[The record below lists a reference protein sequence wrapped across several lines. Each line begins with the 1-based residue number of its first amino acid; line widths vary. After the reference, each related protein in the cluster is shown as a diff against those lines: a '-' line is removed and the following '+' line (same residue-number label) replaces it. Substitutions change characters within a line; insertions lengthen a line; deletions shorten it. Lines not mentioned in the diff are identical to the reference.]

1 MTNDQSST
9 IDKTNS
15 LILGSFMIRVCG
27 LAKRFGSPPEEVV
40 AVKELSFEVAEGEVY
55 GLLGMNGAGKTTT
68 LRMILGL
75 VAPTAGYAE
84 VDGFRTSTAPDEV
97 KCRVGL
103 VSTSAGLY
111 QWLTPHEI
119 LYFFAD
125 LYGLNTATAQQ
136 NVERLVNLFDLSSFL
151 HRRCST
157 LSTGQKQRV
166 NLARSLVHDPPVI
179 LLDEPTRGLDVLGC
193 QIVFDFLATL
203 REQKKS
209 VILCTHRVEEAE
221 RICDRIGLMHKGRF
235 VHEGTLMELRYATG
249 CTTVAEMFREVIRNE
264 PVGEEAA
271 L

>member
-1 MTNDQSST
+1 
-9 IDKTNS
+9 
-15 LILGSFMIRVCG
+15 MIRVCG
-27 LAKRFGSPPEEVV
+27 LTKRFGSPPEEIT
-40 AVKELSFEVAEGEVY
+40 AVNELSFEVASGEVY

-75 VAPTAGYAE
+75 VEPTSGYAE
-84 VDGFRTSTAPDEV
+84 VEGFRSSTAPDEV

-119 LYFFAD
+119 LCFFAD
-125 LYGLNTATAQQ
+125 LYGLSHQLAQR
-136 NVERLVNLFDLSSFL
+136 NIERLVSLFDLQTFL

-166 NLARSLVHDPPVI
+166 NLARSLVHDPPII

-203 REQKKS
+203 RTEQKS
-209 VILCTHRVEEAE
+209 VILCTHRVDEAE
-221 RICDRIGLMHKGRF
+221 RVCDRIGLMHQGRF
-235 VHEGTLMELRYATG
+235 VHEGTLPELRSATQ
-249 CTTVAEMFREVIRNE
+249 CATVAEMFRVIFRNE
-264 PVGEEAA
+264 PVGDDTA